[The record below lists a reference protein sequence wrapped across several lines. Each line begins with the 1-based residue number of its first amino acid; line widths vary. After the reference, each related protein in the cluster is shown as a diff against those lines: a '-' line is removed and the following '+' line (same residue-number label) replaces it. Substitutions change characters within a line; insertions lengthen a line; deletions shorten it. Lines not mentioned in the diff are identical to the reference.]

1 MKSVLCTATLTVFL
15 AGECYGWGG
24 LFNRFSP
31 ELLSNM
37 GYGGFSN
44 YKLQPLI
51 NKIEK
56 GELEEVMNEGMNEGF
71 GKEEACYGKKC
82 TANEH
87 CCSGHA
93 CVDVDGVLGTC
104 LPTFGAKQGE
114 MCERDG
120 DCESGLICSG
130 SDIKTCI
137 PVAEA
142 KKQYGED
149 CIMSSDCDITK
160 GLCCQVQRRHRQA
173 PRKACSYFKDPLICV
188 GPVAMDQIREHVE
201 HTAGEK
207 RITAKANAFNHLR

>member
-1 MKSVLCTATLTVFL
+1 MKALLCTLSLTILLTGVVH
-15 AGECYGWGG
+15 GWGG

-31 ELLSNM
+31 ELLSNL
-37 GYGGFSN
+37 GYGGFSS

-51 NKIEK
+51 SKLEK
-56 GELEEVMNEGMNEGF
+56 GELEEVMNEQSAAESQL
-71 GKEEACYGKKC
+71 ESCYGKKC

-87 CCSGHA
+87 CCSAHA

-130 SDIKTCI
+130 SDIKTCV
-137 PVAEA
+137 PVADA

-188 GPVAMDQIREHVE
+188 GPVAMEQIRERVE

-207 RITAKANAFNHLR
+207 RITDKADAYNHLR